1 MGAPP
6 KENHFSF
13 AKDPD
18 STRLGGRRDDARRI
32 PRRSGRLHPGPHD
45 RETASSITRP
55 KRPNIMTTKSKTNYP
70 AQIAADQ
77 SLIAGLTKHAAT
89 LTSLLIAGAS
99 VLTTDFV
106 TTLQARIAAIQAA
119 IAAHAAFTAAVAAA
133 HAEIARTAALV
144 SGARQALKIAFAG
157 QPTTLGDFGL
167 MPPKVRTPLSTEEKA
182 AAVAKAQ
189 ATRAA
194 RHTMGSKQ
202 KAKVTGS
209 SPAPAPASASTSAA
223 AQPVPAAT
231 AATPSPAV
239 PAVQGPAVTP
249 KS

>member
-1 MGAPP
+1 M
-6 KENHFSF
+6 
-13 AKDPD
+13 
-18 STRLGGRRDDARRI
+18 TRRTGRPCPCNESI
-32 PRRSGRLHPGPHD
+32 PMPTPRNNQA
-45 RETASSITRP
+45 EQ
-55 KRPNIMTTKSKTNYP
+55 MT
-70 AQIAADQ
+70 ADQ

-89 LTSLLIAGAS
+89 LASLLIAGAS
-99 VLTTDFV
+99 VLTTDLV
-106 TTLQARIAAIQAA
+106 TMLQARIAAIQAA
-119 IAAHAAFTAAVAAA
+119 IAAHAALTAAVAAA
-133 HAEIARTAALV
+133 HAEIAKTAALV

-157 QPTTLGDFGL
+157 QATTLGDFGL
-167 MPPKVRTPLSTEEKA
+167 TPPKARTPLTTEEKA
-182 AAVAKAQ
+182 AAIAKAQ

-209 SPAPAPASASTSAA
+209 SPAPAPLPASTSTA

>member
-1 MGAPP
+1 MA
-6 KENHFSF
+6 
-13 AKDPD
+13 
-18 STRLGGRRDDARRI
+18 
-32 PRRSGRLHPGPHD
+32 
-45 RETASSITRP
+45 
-55 KRPNIMTTKSKTNYP
+55 TKSKNNYP
-70 AQIAADQ
+70 VQIAADQ

-119 IAAHAAFTAAVAAA
+119 IAAHAALTAAVAAA

-144 SGARQALKIAFAG
+144 SGARQALKIAFSG

-167 MPPKVRTPLSTEEKA
+167 MPPKVRTPLTAEEKVA
-182 AAVAKAQ
+182 VVAKAK

-202 KAKVTGS
+202 KAQVTGT
-209 SPAPAPASASTSAA
+209 SPAPAPAPASTSTA
-223 AQPVPAAT
+223 AQA
-231 AATPSPAV
+231 
-239 PAVQGPAVTP
+239 AVTP